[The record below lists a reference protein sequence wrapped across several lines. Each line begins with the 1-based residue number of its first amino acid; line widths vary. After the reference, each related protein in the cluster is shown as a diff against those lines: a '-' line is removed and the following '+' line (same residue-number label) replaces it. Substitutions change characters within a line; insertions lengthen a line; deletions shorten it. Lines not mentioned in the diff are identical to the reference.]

1 MSNEKKRIL
10 IMEDSDLFADMLM
23 ETLTS
28 DNYIIERAVNGF
40 EGIKK
45 VFKFLPHIIITDVE
59 MPIFKGYQAARFL
72 KSRNNTKA
80 IPVIM
85 FTSLNE
91 TKDKFWGKHAGAD
104 IYMEKSPDNFTHL
117 CDTIAKTL
125 EEQKDIDF
133 AAIEREGKKIDN
145 DSIIEIVNGLLDNK
159 LFQTTVIGMLAELSE
174 NTNSL
179 DMIVNGIFNLMQ
191 TICESEI
198 VSIMICGSK
207 GSLHIYT
214 ANFANFTTEITDD
227 FLAINV
233 SDFNNYFPD
242 FNVKTKNTI
251 NFMQQGNNS
260 KKINSYIKLPLTN
273 FGEKYASVHIANT
286 INDYFS
292 PGIVENIKV
301 FLNAASPIIANAL
314 SMRELAELQKNTREA
329 FARYVPADAIDEIIE
344 TSSKMVS
351 QIETRNI
358 TILFSD
364 IREFTSISEYSTAQ
378 GVVDFLNTYFAEMGS
393 MIISESGHID
403 KFIGDAIMAVF
414 GAFYNLENPTDNA
427 VRAAVKMLAVN
438 EKIDTSG
445 VTLTKNGLKTGIGI
459 NTGICILGNIGFRNK
474 MDYTVIGDTVNIA
487 SRIESLTKLYGHPL
501 IVSEYVYEALKN
513 RFIFRRIDNVRVMG
527 KNKPVGIYAVY
538 TDYMESEGLN
548 PDLPVV
554 PALLMNKET
563 LANYNKGLQLFY
575 MFEWN
580 PAQEYFIKALEYDE
594 NDIFS
599 KLYLQRAIEFM
610 KNPPPD
616 TWDGVV
622 TLAKK

>member
-1 MSNEKKRIL
+1 MNDDKKRIL
-10 IMEDSDLFADMLM
+10 IMEDSDIFADMLI
-23 ETLTS
+23 EVLTS
-28 DNYIIERAVNGF
+28 DEYEIERAVNGF

-45 VFKFLPHIIITDVE
+45 VYSFLPHLIITDIE
-59 MPIFKGYQAARFL
+59 MPIFKGYQATRFL
-72 KSRNNTKA
+72 KSRNNTRT

-85 FTSLNE
+85 FTSLSE

-104 IYMEKSPDNFTHL
+104 IYIEKSPDNFKSL
-117 CDTIAKTL
+117 YDNVKKIL
-125 EEQKDIDF
+125 ENQQTIDF
-133 AAIEREGKKIDN
+133 TAIERERKKIND
-145 DSIIEIVNGLLDNK
+145 DSIIEIVNDLLDNK
-159 LFQTTVIGMLAELSE
+159 LFQTTIIGMLAELSE

-179 DMIVNGIFNLMQ
+179 DMIVNKIFDLIQ
-191 TICESEI
+191 TICETEI
-198 VSIMICGSK
+198 ITIMICGSK
-207 GSLHIYT
+207 GSLHIFT
-214 ANFANFTTEITDD
+214 ANFSRFTHETVDD
-227 FLAINV
+227 FSAINV
-233 SDFNNYFPD
+233 SDFNNLFPN
-242 FNVKTKNTI
+242 FNVKTQNTI
-251 NFMQQGNNS
+251 NFLPPGENT
-260 KKINSYIKLPLTN
+260 KKISSYIKLPLTN

-286 INDYFS
+286 INEYFS
-292 PGIVENIKV
+292 PGILENIKV

-393 MIISESGHID
+393 MIISEGGHID
-403 KFIGDAIMAVF
+403 KFIGDAVMAVF
-414 GAFYNLENPTDNA
+414 GAFYNLENPTANA
-427 VRAAVKMLAVN
+427 ARAAVKMLAVN
-438 EKIDTSG
+438 ELIDTSG

-501 IVSEYVYEALKN
+501 IVSEYVYETIKN
-513 RFIFRRIDNVRVMG
+513 RFIFRRIDNVRVLG

-538 TDYMESEGLN
+538 TDYKDGEGLN

-554 PALLMNKET
+554 PSLLIDKDALT
-563 LANYNKGLQLFY
+563 NYNKGLQLFY
-575 MFEWN
+575 MCEWN
-580 PAQEYFIKALEYDE
+580 PAQEYFKKALEHDE

-599 KLYLQRAIEFM
+599 KLYLQRTIEFM
-610 KNPPPD
+610 QKSPPD
-616 TWDGVV
+616 DWDGII